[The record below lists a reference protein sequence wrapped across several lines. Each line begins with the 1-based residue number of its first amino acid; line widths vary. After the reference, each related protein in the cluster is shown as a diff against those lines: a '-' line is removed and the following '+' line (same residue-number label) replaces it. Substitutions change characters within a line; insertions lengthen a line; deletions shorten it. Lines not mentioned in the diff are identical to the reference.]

1 MSRATAGRGGPPLQL
16 KLAMA
21 ASIVLH
27 LTLLVVLQ
35 PALPLQEERFS
46 EPVVEVTLERALVA
60 PAAPA
65 PPALAE
71 AGQARPPGSID
82 LVHSALAPGPSDSAL
97 SVRRPLSD
105 SLAALAF
112 SSAWQPAEASP
123 LNAVMLLEQLPVA
136 TAPEPAAGAP
146 PAAARAPDTLDR
158 VQAPPTV
165 QPQRQAAHQAPQQN
179 PAAPSTSPGAGAP
192 DRRTDEAAH
201 ASQRDA
207 RQDYIMQ
214 VVRKL
219 SQAQFS
225 TDADSGRSPRGALI
239 ARLTVDRGGNLV
251 GLSLAKD
258 SGSASVDRSILER
271 VRKTAPFP
279 PLPQSL
285 AATSFSFIVPIK
297 YAQEP

>member
-1 MSRATAGRGGPPLQL
+1 LQL

-146 PAAARAPDTLDR
+146 SALAPIAPRTEGMIPATAT
-158 VQAPPTV
+158 
-165 QPQRQAAHQAPQQN
+165 
-179 PAAPSTSPGAGAP
+179 
-192 DRRTDEAAH
+192 
-201 ASQRDA
+201 DA
-207 RQDYIMQ
+207 RPGYD
-214 VVRKL
+214 K
-219 SQAQFS
+219 
-225 TDADSGRSPRGALI
+225 
-239 ARLTVDRGGNLV
+239 
-251 GLSLAKD
+251 
-258 SGSASVDRSILER
+258 
-271 VRKTAPFP
+271 
-279 PLPQSL
+279 
-285 AATSFSFIVPIK
+285 
-297 YAQEP
+297 